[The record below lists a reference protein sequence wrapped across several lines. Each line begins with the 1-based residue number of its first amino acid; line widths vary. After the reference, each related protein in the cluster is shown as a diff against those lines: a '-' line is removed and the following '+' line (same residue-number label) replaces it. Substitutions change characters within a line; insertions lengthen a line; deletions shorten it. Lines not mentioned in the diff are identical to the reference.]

1 MPKILPCLI
10 VSALILSSCT
20 HRNENV
26 ALDASPRE
34 IAESFKQQQ
43 SFTVK
48 CIRAEGFKYVPPP
61 PTLVTLSQ
69 RYLDFSFSTAEAARR
84 KKSGYG
90 IVDQQKASIAYG
102 NSDPNQA
109 YEKTLSESDAERYRK
124 LVDGL
129 TRCPGRPKPTKLQTL
144 RANRTHAVRTRFT
157 ADRRALET
165 DKEWTECMKKAGF
178 LSPGHFWDSPQGA
191 RESITFLLFSTEEK
205 SRSQEM
211 AFAKADVHCFAPF
224 LESMNELRLKIEKG

>member
-1 MPKILPCLI
+1 MPKVLPSLI
-10 VSALILSSCT
+10 VSALILSSCA
-20 HRNENV
+20 HRSENV

-34 IAESFKQQQ
+34 IAESFKLQQ

-48 CIRAEGFKYVPPP
+48 CIRAEGFKYVPLP

-69 RYLDFSFSTAEAARR
+69 RYLDFSFSIEEAARR
-84 KKSGYG
+84 EKSGYG

-102 NSDPNQA
+102 NSNPNQA

-124 LVDGL
+124 LVSGE
-129 TRCPGRPKPTKLQTL
+129 TSCPRPKPTKLQTL
-144 RANRTHAVRTRFT
+144 RANRTHAVRSRFT
-157 ADRRALET
+157 TDKRALET
-165 DKEWTECMKKAGF
+165 DKEWTGCMKKAGF
-178 LSPGHFWDSPQGA
+178 LSPGQFWDAPQGA

-205 SRSQEM
+205 ARSQEM